1 MRILTKAVD
10 SMDHALMQGMFWG
23 GVLLSSIPILL
34 GLGIA
39 VYVWKR
45 YRSFRPEEPMRD

>member
-1 MRILTKAVD
+1 M
-10 SMDHALMQGMFWG
+10 HGMFWA

-39 VYVWKR
+39 VYT
-45 YRSFRPEEPMRD
+45 YRSWQVERERRRLSAVREES